1 EEYSDGVWLVE
12 LAPLADSALVPAAVA
27 ASLGVRERPGRPLL
41 ETLVR
46 SLEPRTL
53 LLVLDNGEHLVGA
66 CADLAQTLL
75 TTCRGLRILA
85 TSREPLRVP
94 GEATWRVPSLAVPEI
109 GRLASPDDVAAYA
122 AVRLFVERARAVR
135 PGFCLTSTNAAAI
148 TEVCARLDGLPLAV
162 ELAAACL
169 AALTIEQVVA
179 RLGDAFRLLTR

>member
-94 GEATWRVPSLAVPEI
+94 GEATWRVPSL
-109 GRLASPDDVAAYA
+109 DDVAAYA

-148 TEVCARLDGLPLAV
+148 TEVCARLDGLPLA
-162 ELAAACL
+162 
-169 AALTIEQVVA
+169 
-179 RLGDAFRLLTR
+179 